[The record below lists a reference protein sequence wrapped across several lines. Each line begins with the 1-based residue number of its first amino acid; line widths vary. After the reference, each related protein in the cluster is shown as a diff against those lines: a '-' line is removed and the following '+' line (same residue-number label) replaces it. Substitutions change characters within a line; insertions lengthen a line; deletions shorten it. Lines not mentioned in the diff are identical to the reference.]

1 MTILSLAKKSSV
13 TKLILCLGIA
23 LALTASAPV
32 SHAVSAKSLEKQA
45 RKIEGRLAK
54 LPKGAF
60 LHFHFRDG
68 SEATGKLGN
77 LSDNSFS
84 ITNTESNLDESHQYG
99 DVTNFEKGKA
109 FIGKDSA
116 ESHHRL
122 RMPF

>member
-1 MTILSLAKKSSV
+1 MTILSLARKSLL
-13 TKLILCLGIA
+13 LIFCLVLA
-23 LALTASAPV
+23 LAYTASTPV
-32 SHAVSAKSLEKQA
+32 SYAASAKSIEKQA

-77 LSDNSFS
+77 LSDNAFS
-84 ITNTESNLDESHQYG
+84 ITNSESNLDESHPYS
-99 DVTNFEKGKA
+99 DVTGFEKGKA

>member
-1 MTILSLAKKSSV
+1 MTILSLARKS
-13 TKLILCLGIA
+13 LIQITFLGLA
-23 LALTASAPV
+23 LAYTASTPV
-32 SHAVSAKSLEKQA
+32 SYAASAKSIEKQA
-45 RKIEGRLAK
+45 RKIESRLAK

-77 LSDNSFS
+77 LSDKGFS
-84 ITNTESNLDESHQYG
+84 LTNMESNLDESHQYS
-99 DVTNFEKGKA
+99 DVSDFEKGKA
-109 FIGKDSA
+109 LIGKDSV

>member
-1 MTILSLAKKSSV
+1 MTILSLTRKSLV
-13 TKLILCLGIA
+13 QIMFLGLA
-23 LALTASAPV
+23 LACTASTPL
-32 SHAVSAKSLEKQA
+32 SHAASAKSIEKQA

-68 SEATGKLGN
+68 SEATGKLGS

-84 ITNTESNLDESHQYG
+84 ITNTESNQDESHTFT
-99 DVTNFEKGKA
+99 DVSSFEKGKA
-109 FIGKDSA
+109 YIGKDSS

-122 RMPF
+122 HMPF

>member
-1 MTILSLAKKSSV
+1 MTILSLARKSLV
-13 TKLILCLGIA
+13 QIMFLGLA
-23 LALTASAPV
+23 LAYTASTPL
-32 SHAVSAKSLEKQA
+32 SHAVSAKSIEKQA

-68 SEATGKLGN
+68 SEATGKLGS

-84 ITNTESNLDESHQYG
+84 ITNTESNQDESHPYS
-99 DVTNFEKGKA
+99 DVSSFEKGKA
-109 FIGKDSA
+109 FIGKDSG
-116 ESHHRL
+116 ESHRHL